1 MDDQKRRASPNRRKI
16 HMHEPYEVKYWTRE
30 LGVNR
35 DQLQKLVD
43 KVGSSA
49 ASVRKELAT

>member
-1 MDDQKRRASPNRRKI
+1 
-16 HMHEPYEVKYWTRE
+16 
-30 LGVNR
+30 VNR

-43 KVGSSA
+43 KVVNSA

>member
-1 MDDQKRRASPNRRKI
+1 
-16 HMHEPYEVKYWTRE
+16 MHEPYEVKYWTRE